1 MGHALRADIARPGAA
16 VSELGDE
23 IAARRRQIG
32 LLVEAIADHQALV
45 QRLQSERSVLE
56 AEIRG
61 IEDAARLAHIRITKP
76 ANDD

>member
-1 MGHALRADIARPGAA
+1 M
-16 VSELGDE
+16 SEIRDQ
-23 IAARRRQIG
+23 IAARRHQIG

>member
-1 MGHALRADIARPGAA
+1 M
-16 VSELGDE
+16 SELGDE
-23 IAARRRQIG
+23 IATRRRQIG
-32 LLVEAIADHQALV
+32 LLVEEIADYQAKV
-45 QRLQSERSVLE
+45 VRLQSERSVLE